1 MLHDIQQ
8 RYTPAILAEALRR
21 FGFSPTPLLELEG
34 SAFVY
39 EGLLDGLPR
48 ILKIAPGIWNSTE
61 QITGSTREQLLAEVD
76 FVRYLAKNGLPV
88 ALPVPSRSGNWV
100 ELLPLDEHACFL
112 AYAFEKAPGEM
123 YPDEDE
129 VHFPTAVLV
138 EWGRLSGQ
146 LHRLSAS
153 YHPHPE
159 RQRLPW
165 HVNDLLDFSALIPPE
180 QTRVHQRRAEILAR
194 LHALPQDAESY
205 GLVHGDFHHGNF
217 LVEGEKITLF
227 DFDAAE
233 YFWYAGEVCVA
244 LYNCLPLPRGETARR
259 RTYALDYLT
268 AMFTWNPVLLPVS
281 MDTKFRMMIILA
293 AIFAFMA
300 VIKGMEEWQ
309 GKVLEPK
316 FNVRQLGWRMAVG
329 FAFFILCVGSI
340 SSSSFNPFIYFRF

>member
-76 FVRYLAKNGLPV
+76 FVRHLAKNGLPV

-244 LYNCLPLPRGETARR
+244 LYNCLPLPRTETAKR
-259 RTYALDYLT
+259 RTYALDYLQHFLRGYRQ
-268 AMFTWNPVLLPVS
+268 ARAFSDFWLAQIPLFLKYCELLNYAYFHKYWDLSNLSPRRAEVLADLRQRIEKQIPVV
-281 MDTKFRMMIILA
+281 
-293 AIFAFMA
+293 AFEA
-300 VIKGMEEWQ
+300 GDLTE
-309 GKVLEPK
+309 
-316 FNVRQLGWRMAVG
+316 
-329 FAFFILCVGSI
+329 
-340 SSSSFNPFIYFRF
+340 